1 MSLQPKHHLE
11 QIFNQANALPQ
22 DAHST
27 LIRLKILQLDRAS
40 AFILPNLLAY
50 EPIYVAR
57 KS

>member
-11 QIFNQANALPQ
+11 QIINPVSVHPQ

-40 AFILPNLLAY
+40 AFILQNLLAY